1 MTLSSPKTLDQF
13 KSPQRVLTQILLRSR
28 DTQKKRATRKANQ
41 IDQLRRENEQLRRRN
56 LELQTQVEHS
66 RMQSVQTH
74 VRMQKMQNAPI
85 QLPID
90 PPLPHHTYGP
100 KMISLAINLA
110 CIVGLRAAARVMAT
124 CFDWLEVRTRVPE
137 WTSIRTWLCRYGV
150 GLLEEPLERAED
162 WILMADHSNQIGT
175 DKVLVILGIR
185 ACDLPPTG
193 RPLRYSD
200 MRVLAVVPG
209 SDWKRE
215 DVAKQYELL
224 ANRIGTP
231 MAIVTDGAV
240 ELRESVSGLENTGK
254 IVMMFRDFKHVA
266 ANEFK
271 HQLEKDPQFSAFMT
285 KLGQC
290 RCAIQQTDLG
300 HFNPLSP
307 KTKARF
313 MNLEAILHWA
323 EMVLWQLSNHKSKGR
338 QGIEPKLFNKKLG
351 WLRSFRSD
359 IERWSRCQSVISR
372 SLGIINEEGLYR
384 GSSENLS
391 SALSFMGGCDASD
404 QMISNLV
411 NFVLESEQ
419 QLAEGM
425 RVPGSTE
432 ILESSFGQ
440 FKLLEGQHSKG
451 GFTSLIAA
459 FPALLSD
466 CTAAR
471 VKETFARV
479 SVRYLKAWTAQKL
492 GQTLNSRRQE
502 AYAEFA
508 AAQ

>member
-1 MTLSSPKTLDQF
+1 MASSSPKTVDQF
-13 KSPQRVLTQILLRSR
+13 KSPQRVVTQILLRSR
-28 DTQKKRATRKANQ
+28 ENQKKRATRKGRT
-41 IDQLRRENEQLRRRN
+41 IDELRRENQQLRRSN
-56 LELQTQVEHS
+56 LELQAQLEHSQMQQAQTQVQM
-66 RMQSVQTH
+66 R
-74 VRMQKMQNAPI
+74 KMQNAPV

-100 KMISLAINLA
+100 RIISLAINLA
-110 CIVGLRAAARVMAT
+110 CAVGLRAAQRVMAI
-124 CFDWLEVRTRVPE
+124 CFDWLEVKGSIPE

-150 GLLEEPLERAED
+150 GLLEEPIERAED

-185 ACDLPPTG
+185 ACDLPPIG

-224 ANRIGTP
+224 ATRIGTP

-271 HQLEKDPQFSAFMT
+271 HQLEKDPQFSKFMT
-285 KLGQC
+285 QLGQC

-300 HFNPLSP
+300 HFNPPSP

-323 EMVLWQLSNHKSKGR
+323 EMVLWQLSRPRSKGR
-338 QGIEPKLFNKKLG
+338 RGIEAKRVNKKLG
-351 WLRSFRSD
+351 WLRSFRLD
-359 IERWSRCQSVISR
+359 IERWMRCQAVISK
-372 SLGIINEEGLYR
+372 SLGVINEEGLYR
-384 GSSENLS
+384 GSGENLAA
-391 SALSFMGGCDASD
+391 ALSFMGGCEASD
-404 QMISNLV
+404 QMILKLV
-411 NFVLESEQ
+411 NFVSESEQ
-419 QLAEGM
+419 QLKEGI

-459 FPALLSD
+459 FPALLSE
-466 CTAAR
+466 CTAAS
-471 VKETFARV
+471 VKETLTRV
-479 SVRYLKAWTAQKL
+479 SVKDMKEWTTKKL

-508 AAQ
+508 AAK

>member
-1 MTLSSPKTLDQF
+1 VASSSPKTLEQF
-13 KSPQRVLTQILLRSR
+13 KSPPRVVTQVLLRSR
-28 DTQKKRATRKANQ
+28 ETQKKRAKGKNTK
-41 IDQLRRENEQLRRRN
+41 IEELRRENQQLRRRN

-66 RMQSVQTH
+66 RFEMAQTQVQ
-74 VRMQKMQNAPI
+74 MQKMQNAPI
-85 QLPID
+85 QLPVD

-110 CIVGLRAAARVMAT
+110 CIVGLRAAERVMAT
-124 CFDWLEVRTRVPE
+124 CFDWLEVNTRIPE

-150 GLLEEPLERAED
+150 GLLEEPVEWADD
-162 WILMADHSNQIGT
+162 WILLADHSNQIGT
-175 DKVLVILGIR
+175 DKMLVILGIR
-185 ACDLPPTG
+185 ACNLPAIG

-200 MRVLAVVPG
+200 MRVLAVTPG

-224 ANRIGTP
+224 ADRIGTP
-231 MAIVTDGAV
+231 MGIVTDGAV
-240 ELRESVSGLENTGK
+240 ELRESVSGLENSGK

-271 HQLEKDPQFSAFMT
+271 RELEKDPQFSKFTT

-300 HFNPLSP
+300 HFNPPSL

-323 EMVLWQLSNHKSKGR
+323 EMVLWQLSTPRSKGR
-338 QGIEPKLFNKKLG
+338 QGIAAKRINRKLG
-351 WLRSFRSD
+351 WLRSFSSD
-359 IERWSRCQSVISR
+359 IARWIRCQEVISK

-384 GSSENLS
+384 GSSENLAA
-391 SALSFMGGCDASD
+391 ALNFMGGCEASD
-404 QMISNLV
+404 GMISKFV
-411 NFVLESEQ
+411 AFVLKSEQ

-440 FKLLEGQHSKG
+440 LKLLEGQHSKG

-459 FPALLSD
+459 FPALLSN
-466 CTAAR
+466 CTPAI
-471 VKETFARV
+471 VKETFTRV
-479 SVRYLKAWTAQKL
+479 SVKQLKEWTSKKL